1 MNLHK
6 IYSIF
11 FLPFIVGLLTM
22 LVATG
27 CSDDDEALQSQY
39 GYVQFKLYKSTSFEK
54 GTTTR
59 AADKLESMSSAQ
71 KIKVVMTHNGT
82 TVSQT
87 LLLNAYNANNAE
99 YGLRSD
105 KLQLLAGTYK
115 IVGYYL
121 YDGLDEVLLA
131 GPAGEDNELTVVS
144 GGLLEKA
151 LTVDAVP
158 HGTVTFK
165 LSKEGISTRAA
176 GEYLFSNI
184 RYVDVTVMNS
194 FNRVTTE
201 LKGM

>member
-1 MNLHK
+1 
-6 IYSIF
+6 
-11 FLPFIVGLLTM
+11 M

-105 KLQLLAGTYK
+105 KLNYWP
-115 IVGYYL
+115 
-121 YDGLDEVLLA
+121 VLIRSSA
-131 GPAGEDNELTVVS
+131 IICMTV
-144 GGLLEKA
+144 LMRYCWQDLPEK
-151 LTVDAVP
+151 T
-158 HGTVTFK
+158 
-165 LSKEGISTRAA
+165 
-176 GEYLFSNI
+176 
-184 RYVDVTVMNS
+184 MN
-194 FNRVTTE
+194 
-201 LKGM
+201 